1 LDAFLLIGLY
11 ILVFVGLP
19 IGLGWLLYFVPK
31 KLGYPKTG
39 KYLTIIF
46 GLLVLTIILWTVFED
61 QLFTK
66 DNAKELVEEQQIV
79 LADKF
84 ELEENKSMSAIGDY
98 YHTFTLKISERDKR
112 NAVLKIK
119 SADNFKTDNSSIDQT
134 LYLSDQRYFGPKVT
148 QNYETENAYVRE
160 YFQPSGQKGYAP
172 TFRRISIS
180 KTKNELT
187 FEDIDE

>member
-1 LDAFLLIGLY
+1 MDEFLFIGLL

-19 IGLGWLLYFVPK
+19 IGLGCLLYFVPK

-39 KYLTIIF
+39 KYLTIIL
-46 GLLVLTIILWTVFED
+46 GLVVLTLVLWTVFED

-66 DNAKELVEEQQIV
+66 NNAKELVEEQQIL

-84 ELEENKSMSAIGDY
+84 ELIENKSMSAIGDY
-98 YHTFTLKISERDKR
+98 YHTFTLKISERDKQ
-112 NAVLKIK
+112 NAIFGIK
-119 SADNFKTDNSSIDQT
+119 GADNFKADNSSIDQM
-134 LYLSDQRYFGPKVT
+134 LYLSDKRYYGPKVT

-160 YFQPSGQKGYAP
+160 YFQPSGQEGYAP

>member
-11 ILVFVGLP
+11 ILIFVGLP
-19 IGLGWLLYFVPK
+19 IGLSLLFYFIPK

-46 GLLVLTIILWTVFED
+46 GLLLVTIVLWTVFED
-61 QLFTK
+61 QLFTN
-66 DNAKELVEEQQIV
+66 DNAKELVEEQQI
-79 LADKF
+79 LLTDRF
-84 ELEENKSMSAIGDY
+84 ELMENKSMSAIGDY

-119 SADNFKTDNSSIDQT
+119 SSDNFKTDNSSIDQT
-134 LYLSDQRYFGPKVT
+134 LYLSDQRYFGQKVT
-148 QNYETENAYVRE
+148 QNYETENAFVRE

-180 KTKNELT
+180 KIKNELT

>member
-1 LDAFLLIGLY
+1 MDEFLLIGLF
-11 ILVFVGLP
+11 ILAFVGLP
-19 IGLGWLLYFVPK
+19 IGLGCLFYFLPK

-46 GLLVLTIILWTVFED
+46 GLLVLALVLWTVFED

-66 DNAKELVEEQQIV
+66 DNAQELVKEQQII

-84 ELEENKSMSAIGDY
+84 ELKENKSMSAIGDY
-98 YHTFTLKISERDKR
+98 YHTFTLEISERDKR

-119 SADNFKTDNSSIDQT
+119 SADNFKTDNSSIDHT
-134 LYLSDQRYFGPKVT
+134 LYLSDKRYFGPKVT
-148 QNYETENAYVRE
+148 QNYETENSYVRA
-160 YFQPSGQKGYAP
+160 YFQPSGQEGYAP

>member
-1 LDAFLLIGLY
+1 MLIGLF

-19 IGLGWLLYFVPK
+19 IGLGCLFYFVPK

-46 GLLVLTIILWTVFED
+46 GLLVLTIVLWTVFED

-66 DNAKELVEEQQIV
+66 DNAKELVEEQKILLV
-79 LADKF
+79 DKF
-84 ELEENKSMSAIGDY
+84 ELKENKSMSAIGDY
-98 YHTFTLKISERDKR
+98 YHTFTLKISERDKQ
-112 NAVLKIK
+112 NAVVKIK
-119 SADNFKTDNSSIDQT
+119 SADNFKADNSSIDQT
-134 LYLSDQRYFGPKVT
+134 LYLSDKRYFGPKVT
-148 QNYETENAYVRE
+148 QNYETEHAYLRE
-160 YFQPSGQKGYAP
+160 YFQPSGQEGYAP
-172 TFRRISIS
+172 TFRRISIN